1 LQSRLVDQQQQI
13 IYASGKRK
21 EKKRKETST
30 DLLTPV
36 CSLKYAYLIA
46 DLQLDSKPKKIGLH
60 LDVIQELL

>member
-1 LQSRLVDQQQQI
+1 M
-13 IYASGKRK
+13 YASGKR
-21 EKKRKETST
+21 KRKETST

-46 DLQLDSKPKKIGLH
+46 DIQLDSKPKKIGLH